1 MFENKYPYTDFSQL
15 NLDWFLKEF
24 IKLSNKLVELIETVE
39 TNAVTANPTL
49 AGTEPLLTGLQIGDD
64 KYKAPAQTKIYTA
77 IAGTEP
83 VFKGIQIGE
92 DGIYKVPDPAEANPP
107 LFGTE
112 PLLTGL
118 KIGNDRYK
126 VPDQTK
132 IINALAGTEPLLQGL
147 QIGEGIIYRVLPYV
161 TRFDAGKFLRV
172 NEFGHWDVEAVRCI
186 RATSRSHDRPA
197 VVEVMGRNCGDVA
210 LSTAEATGSEIVL
223 VPEMKWDVHDVADR
237 LSRLIAS
244 GNTRA
249 TIVVAEGAYAS
260 MAPFDVYEFLKP
272 YGKTVYPGQK
282 MDAHLLAATLKY
294 LCHGAEVRAT
304 VIGYTQR
311 GCQSTARDCAF
322 AFEAGNMAVILLL
335 NGISNQVIGMRN
347 NRTYHTSIDTAL
359 SETRNFKESLYNL
372 INSL

>member
-172 NEFGHWDVEAVRCI
+172 NEFGHWDVEAV
-186 RATSRSHDRPA
+186 PA
-197 VVEVMGRNCGDVA
+197 
-210 LSTAEATGSEIVL
+210 
-223 VPEMKWDVHDVADR
+223 
-237 LSRLIAS
+237 
-244 GNTRA
+244 
-249 TIVVAEGAYAS
+249 AEGED
-260 MAPFDVYEFLKP
+260 F
-272 YGKTVYPGQK
+272 
-282 MDAHLLAATLKY
+282 
-294 LCHGAEVRAT
+294 
-304 VIGYTQR
+304 
-311 GCQSTARDCAF
+311 
-322 AFEAGNMAVILLL
+322 
-335 NGISNQVIGMRN
+335 
-347 NRTYHTSIDTAL
+347 
-359 SETRNFKESLYNL
+359 
-372 INSL
+372 